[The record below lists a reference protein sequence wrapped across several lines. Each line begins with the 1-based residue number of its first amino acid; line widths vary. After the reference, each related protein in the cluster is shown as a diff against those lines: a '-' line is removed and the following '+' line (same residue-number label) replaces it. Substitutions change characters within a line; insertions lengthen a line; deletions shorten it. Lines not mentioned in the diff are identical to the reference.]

1 MSIFVTLCHFLDEN
15 LALFNLTTDYFAQI
29 LHKEQLNA
37 FDERSIVELWGAV
50 SFMDNKP

>member
-1 MSIFVTLCHFLDEN
+1 MSIFATLCHFLGEN
-15 LALFNLTTDYFAQI
+15 LALFNLTIDYFAQI

-37 FDERSIVELWGAV
+37 FDDRSIVELWGAV